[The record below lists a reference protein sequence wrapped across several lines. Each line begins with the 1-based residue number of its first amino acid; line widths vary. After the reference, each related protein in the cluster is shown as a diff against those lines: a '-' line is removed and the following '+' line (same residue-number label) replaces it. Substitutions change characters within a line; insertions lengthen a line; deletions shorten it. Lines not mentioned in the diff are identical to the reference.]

1 MNIKKTDMEE
11 KINKAAILKDK
22 PKGTK
27 LYTILSDS
35 ECFLNEASEDSIYI
49 DIDNRERFLVSFGLW
64 FYSFISKWMRVIVP
78 I

>member
-1 MNIKKTDMEE
+1 MVMEE
-11 KINKAAILKDK
+11 KLNKAAILKDK

-49 DIDNRERFLVSFGLW
+49 DIDNRDSRKEE
-64 FYSFISKWMRVIVP
+64 
-78 I
+78 